1 MSGVTGTQ
9 SLTVTAPEP
18 TECTA
23 PTTVTLSA
31 GASQTFEASECLTLP
46 AGAAGDRYRVAVI
59 RPASSGSSSD
69 VVTATV
75 TVTAL
80 TAQAAVSAAR
90 PAASSPLAGVKIDG
104 APFVARME
112 RKARTR
118 QAHFDM
124 LEEIDLNVTR
134 SCSGSTSPQVL
145 VGFNDDLA
153 IYQDSTERVTT
164 AISAAAAQL
173 MLDYYTASSKS
184 MIEQYF
190 GTPSDID
197 GNGRIV
203 VTTAPDLAD
212 SVVALVWS
220 GDLNS
225 VSSCA
230 ASNQMELVYFGVDG
244 FTDMDSGTDPDF
256 VALGTIAHEVKH
268 IVSVFNT
275 ITAVRASNPL
285 WVEEGSAEIAYEMS
299 SRIAWAAAGGPAVGI
314 AITGD
319 QIVNAVVAN
328 GGIQS
333 KEMWGVVD
341 VIANLI
347 PQLSTHPNSM
357 VTAPVGANEFHSIY
371 AAGWHFHRFLG
382 DAYGGASTA
391 LADGPF
397 FKSLT
402 DLNAAGGITAI
413 TDATGK
419 TFDQLFA
426 EMITAMSLH
435 EVGTAPARAFTTYD
449 LVTASDI
456 FSGPAVLAPPG
467 VYPWPV
473 TTDSGG
479 TATVG
484 FTTATYSGSM
494 GIAGIRIHDFL
505 STGGSDIQIEV
516 SVGAPGSIVVT
527 RIN

>member
-1 MSGVTGTQ
+1 
-9 SLTVTAPEP
+9 
-18 TECTA
+18 
-23 PTTVTLSA
+23 
-31 GASQTFEASECLTLP
+31 
-46 AGAAGDRYRVAVI
+46 
-59 RPASSGSSSD
+59 
-69 VVTATV
+69 
-75 TVTAL
+75 
-80 TAQAAVSAAR
+80 
-90 PAASSPLAGVKIDG
+90 
-104 APFVARME
+104 
-112 RKARTR
+112 
-118 QAHFDM
+118 
-124 LEEIDLNVTR
+124 
-134 SCSGSTSPQVL
+134 
-145 VGFNDDLA
+145 
-153 IYQDSTERVTT
+153 
-164 AISAAAAQL
+164 
-173 MLDYYTASSKS
+173 
-184 MIEQYF
+184 
-190 GTPSDID
+190 
-197 GNGRIV
+197 
-203 VTTAPDLAD
+203 
-212 SVVALVWS
+212 
-220 GDLNS
+220 
-225 VSSCA
+225 
-230 ASNQMELVYFGVDG
+230 MELVYFGVDG

-275 ITAVRASNPL
+275 ITAGRASNPL